1 MQVYYPNPFIMV
13 LETEKSFVIKNGLKF
28 EKILDKKIYSH
39 FINCFQKQNPIGMC
53 ELEEVFSQTEMVDL
67 FSSHVLLDS
76 PLELSSE
83 FSRNIGYFSLT
94 TTALTYQKL
103 KEKKI
108 LILGAGAIGT
118 HLAWQLSAMGISNLT
133 ILDFDQ
139 IELSNLNR
147 QLLYRYID
155 IDRNKVEVL
164 KEHLEAIFPE
174 VTIEKKKKKLHHIK
188 DVREVIKSD
197 FDLVVK
203 AIDTP
208 EEMTEWV
215 GKVAFENKVSM
226 VQGGFIGTMGV
237 VGPNYIPEKTPCYHC
252 YQKDMKI
259 SRLCG
264 TGATQPS
271 LTELVSGKL
280 GLDILNILQNQM
292 TAYPEMYEFLDGVTN
307 SIDTVKID
315 LLEHCAVC
323 GRDNNT
329 QRNLPKIVDILYL
342 IAVFIMPIIITL
354 NQLDAYFNLLGL
366 AILCILFT
374 IVQENEQKNF
384 QLQFQSA
391 VSYAISLSIL
401 NIFLGTTRI
410 DYTHWMISSVQIGL
424 QEILLITISV
434 TMFESVSYIT
444 KLVKGLLILFN
455 IPVPYRI
462 RK

>member
-13 LETEKSFVIKNGLKF
+13 FETEKSFVIKNGLKF

-53 ELEEVFSQTEMVDL
+53 ELEGVFSQTEMVDL

-139 IELSNLNR
+139 IELS
-147 QLLYRYID
+147 
-155 IDRNKVEVL
+155 DRNKVEVL

-174 VTIEKKKKKLHHIK
+174 VTIEIIHKKLHHIK

-237 VGPNYIPEKTPCYHC
+237 VGPNYIPEKTP
-252 YQKDMKI
+252 
-259 SRLCG
+259 
-264 TGATQPS
+264 
-271 LTELVSGKL
+271 
-280 GLDILNILQNQM
+280 
-292 TAYPEMYEFLDGVTN
+292 
-307 SIDTVKID
+307 
-315 LLEHCAVC
+315 
-323 GRDNNT
+323 
-329 QRNLPKIVDILYL
+329 
-342 IAVFIMPIIITL
+342 
-354 NQLDAYFNLLGL
+354 
-366 AILCILFT
+366 
-374 IVQENEQKNF
+374 
-384 QLQFQSA
+384 
-391 VSYAISLSIL
+391 
-401 NIFLGTTRI
+401 
-410 DYTHWMISSVQIGL
+410 
-424 QEILLITISV
+424 
-434 TMFESVSYIT
+434 
-444 KLVKGLLILFN
+444 
-455 IPVPYRI
+455 
-462 RK
+462 